1 MTLKAV
7 VLLLVLAF
15 LAHRLLPR
23 RRLPWT
29 IPLVVVAVVLA
40 VRTVGWLS
48 GEPA

>member
-7 VLLLVLAF
+7 VLLLALAVV
-15 LAHRLLPR
+15 AHRLLPR

-29 IPLVVVAVVLA
+29 IPLVVVGVLLA
-40 VRTVGWLS
+40 VRTVSWLS

>member
-7 VLLLVLAF
+7 VLLLALAF
-15 LAHRLLPR
+15 IAYRVLPR

-29 IPLVVVAVVLA
+29 IPLVVVGVVLA
-40 VRTVGWLS
+40 VRTVTWLT